1 MALKPTSWTLPVTV
15 PETAVTFWSLTF
27 DFADTGAI
35 VTRIQII
42 DAAMPIVRWNSLC
55 VRIRRSFRVVQQLRQ
70 PSAGERD
77 ALFCYP
83 LGISY
88 LLRAIRAR
96 AGVADWVAINELPDS
111 ERRSHGEIGQRRK
124 DH

>member
-15 PETAVTFWSLTF
+15 PETAVTFWSLPF
-27 DFADTGAI
+27 DFAETGAI

-55 VRIRRSFRVVQQLRQ
+55 VRMRRCFRSIYLNASFSSFASLA
-70 PSAGERD
+70 PGERD

-83 LGISY
+83 LGIIFVGLRNSRR
-88 LLRAIRAR
+88 LLC
-96 AGVADWVAINELPDS
+96 
-111 ERRSHGEIGQRRK
+111 
-124 DH
+124 